1 MKENMI
7 SLATIDTAVY
17 YPVKIPSTG
26 KKTKFRPFSV
36 REERAFLTAHE
47 SDDLSTMLHTLETIV
62 RNCVKDCPKDLTTF
76 DVEYLFIQLR
86 AKSVGE
92 VTEAVATCVHCG
104 EKNPIQIKLADVKL
118 INDGQNK
125 NVKLGDRLSVTMR
138 YPSIAEVAE
147 MSTVTEGL
155 EEKAVAASI
164 ESVFF
169 DDQVFHVKEG
179 DTKDII
185 EFIYNRTEAEMA
197 KLTAFVDNA
206 PSVRLETNYKCKKCG
221 KDNSVVVE
229 RLVDFF

>member
-1 MKENMI
+1 MKL
-7 SLATIDTAVY
+7 SDIDTAVY
-17 YPVKIPSTG
+17 YPVKIPSSG

-47 SDDLSTMLHTLETIV
+47 SDDLETMLHTLETIV
-62 RNCVKDCPKDLTTF
+62 RSCVKECPKDLTTF

-92 VTEAVATCVHCG
+92 VTEAIATCVHCE

-118 INDGQNK
+118 TNEGQSK
-125 NVKLGDRLSVTMR
+125 NIKLGDRLSVTMR

-147 MSTVTEGL
+147 LSVSTEGL

-169 DDQVFHVKEG
+169 DDTVFHVKEG
-179 DTKDII
+179 DTQDII
-185 EFIYNRTEAEMA
+185 QFIYNRTEAEMA
-197 KLTAFVDNA
+197 MLTEFLDNA
-206 PSVRLETNYKCKKCG
+206 PSVKLETKYKCKKCG
-221 KDNSVVVE
+221 KDNKVVVE

>member
-1 MKENMI
+1 MKETMTT
-7 SLATIDTAVY
+7 LASIDTAVY

-47 SDDLSTMLHTLETIV
+47 SADLTTMLTTLETIV
-62 RNCVKDCPKDLTTF
+62 RNCVKECPKDLTTF

-92 VTEAVATCVHCG
+92 VTEAVATCVHCE

-118 INDGQNK
+118 TNEGQSK
-125 NVKLGDRLSVTMR
+125 NIKLGDKLSVTMR

-147 MSTVTEGL
+147 LSISTDKL

-164 ESVFF
+164 ETVFYN
-169 DDQVFHVKEG
+169 DTVFHVKEG
-179 DTKDII
+179 DTDDII
-185 EFIYNRTEAEMA
+185 EFIYNRTEAEMT
-197 KLTAFVDNA
+197 KLTDFVDNA
-206 PSVRLETNYKCKKCG
+206 PRVRLETKYKCTKCG
-221 KDNSVVVE
+221 KDNRVVVE

>member
-1 MKENMI
+1 MTL
-7 SLATIDTAVY
+7 SLASIDTAVY

-47 SDDLSTMLHTLETIV
+47 SNDLTTMLHTLESIV
-62 RNCVKDCPKDLTTF
+62 RSCVKDCPKDLTTF

-92 VTEAVATCVHCG
+92 VTEAVATCVHCE

-118 INDGQNK
+118 TNEGQNRT
-125 NVKLGDRLSVTMR
+125 VKLGDRLSVTMR

-147 MSTVTEGL
+147 LSVTTDKL

-169 DDQVFHVKEG
+169 DDTVFHVKEG
-179 DTKDII
+179 DTQDII
-185 EFIYNRTEAEMA
+185 EFIYNRTETEMT
-197 KLTAFVDNA
+197 KLTSFVDNA
-206 PSVRLETNYKCKKCG
+206 PTVKLETKYKCRACG
-221 KDNSVVVE
+221 KDNRVVVE